1 MTVGASFS
9 MPHTPR
15 CALCVG
21 RCMQLNKREAFSK
34 SRSAGLARQRS
45 LRDQQIEER
54 ASEVLRSLPHAVV
67 SSPEASSEGSDKQQE
82 EGFLDLTEQHALS
95 DAIGGVV
102 SAGELTCS
110 PTAIGQY

>member
-1 MTVGASFS
+1 
-9 MPHTPR
+9 MPHTLG
-15 CALCVG
+15 AHTCVSG
-21 RCMQLNKREAFSK
+21 VACSNERGAFSQ

-45 LRDQQIEER
+45 LRDQQVEER
-54 ASEVLRSLPHAVV
+54 ASEVLRSLPHAVA

-102 SAGELTCS
+102 GVGAGELTCS
-110 PTAIGQY
+110 PPAIRQY